1 MLNLNLPTSL
11 RSSFLLLLTAVFS
24 VAAVAKSTIVWL
36 RPPEIGMKVEGT
48 TVVGG
53 VQRDIMALIASQT
66 PSFSHRFE
74 SYPLKRNWSLVR
86 DNDIP
91 DTVYCF
97 YGAAYNDSRS
107 AWGYFTKPT
116 SMALPYTIASKAGA
130 LDDYLDNDGYVSLAS
145 LFASGKTTVV
155 YDGIKNLWAEKVL
168 TFSTPKNIVPMNVFG
183 NDVSEHTLELI
194 EVGRIDFGY
203 VSDKELSLITDDRR
217 AMLSE
222 YSVIELAKEV
232 RELDRILCSKNA
244 LGLAATQQL
253 DKALDHISQ
262 DPNLSKELGSL
273 NFSMLGYPNARKPT
287 YLRYWDLYFPI
298 TPSVVSLSSSDEQ

>member
-1 MLNLNLPTSL
+1 MPNFNLTTSI

-48 TVVGG
+48 TIVSG
-53 VQRDIMALIASQT
+53 VQHDIMALIASQT

-86 DNDIP
+86 DNDTP

-97 YGAAYNDSRS
+97 YGAAYNDARS
-107 AWGYFTKPT
+107 TWGYYTKPT
-116 SMALPYTIASKAGA
+116 SMALPYTIASKEGA
-130 LDDYLDNDGYVSLAS
+130 LEDYVDNDGHVSLAS
-145 LFASGKTTVV
+145 LFAGGKTTVM

-168 TFSTPKNIVPMNVFG
+168 SFSTPKNIVPMNVFG
-183 NDVSEHTLELI
+183 KDVFEHTLKLI
-194 EVGRIDFGY
+194 EKGRIDFGY

-244 LGLAATQQL
+244 LGLTATKQL
-253 DKALDHISQ
+253 DKALDIISQ
-262 DPNLSKELGSL
+262 DPDLSKELGSL
-273 NFSMLGYPNARKPT
+273 NFSMLGYPNTRKPT

-298 TPSVVSLSSSDEQ
+298 TPAVVSVSRSDKQ